1 VIDRRRFLA
10 VVGGTLLPSPRRAG
24 AQPAK
29 LVYRVGVI
37 ADKAGYEALKAGLR
51 DVGYAEGRDM
61 VLEFRAIDSGDVRFL
76 DVATELARI
85 PVDVIVAGTTPA
97 ILAAKQATTAIPI
110 VGLSVDPV
118 ASRLV
123 ASLAKPGGNI
133 TGLSLDEV
141 GTNATRLELLKEAAP
156 AVTRVAVLTTSTN
169 PSSSQMLKETE
180 RAAQTLGVEVHAFEL
195 RGGDDLAK
203 TFAAMTT
210 RRVDSLIVLP
220 SAVASSRRTQIV
232 ILALRHR
239 LPSMFWRREFVD
251 LGGLL
256 SYGPDRSEIY
266 RRAAVLVGKI
276 LQGAKPGDLPVGQP
290 RKFDLIVN
298 LRTAKALGLTIPSS
312 VLLLAAEVIE

>member
-1 VIDRRRFLA
+1 M
-10 VVGGTLLPSPRRAG
+10 GGTLLPSPRRAG

-29 LVYRVGVI
+29 RVYRVGVI

>member
-1 VIDRRRFLA
+1 M
-10 VVGGTLLPSPRRAG
+10 GGSLLPSPRRAG

-203 TFAAMTT
+203 TFAAMAT

-266 RRAAVLVGKI
+266 RRAVVLVGKI